1 MKNVTVSLDSILDS
15 LRFLSSS
22 NKRWLAD
29 HLIEQ
34 VAREEQEVGDAKASD
49 VDFFKDF
56 MALPHDY
63 PITAEEQK
71 RLIRESRHSG
81 ITRKIK
87 PLSDY
92 TA

>member
-34 VAREEQEVGDAKASD
+34 VAREEEAVSEAKATD
-49 VDFFKDF
+49 DDFFKEF

-71 RLIRESRHSG
+71 KLIRESRHFGARHFKS
-81 ITRKIK
+81 
-87 PLSDY
+87 LSNIPEQ
-92 TA
+92 